1 MKLLQP
7 ITQGSKQYV
16 FRTLPNFFAP
26 HTNPS
31 VKNIHLVTLL
41 CHKDISMFLYTIES
55 LFYFIKKSLPIAI
68 INDGTLTQQDI
79 FTLQKHFSVSIFST
93 SMIERKLSR
102 IFSKYPA
109 IEHFI
114 TAEFTPIIKWK
125 IAFMLLERYP
135 KYIFIDSDILFFSPP
150 EEIID
155 WIERPKKYCLNMEYN
170 QRLRTKKYNDDDNY
184 LDLYHSYRELLKVTY
199 FKNTNTLFNNGIL
212 CVPDPKLIRAERLNK
227 IFSILDKTW
236 FDTQFGTDEFTL
248 SCALTKANS
257 VSLPKDKYTIQLTSL
272 RPEQLPAI
280 CKHYCWRAKL
290 LFPLDAIRLAVRTRL
305 FSQPLS

>member
-1 MKLLQP
+1 
-7 ITQGSKQYV
+7 
-16 FRTLPNFFAP
+16 
-26 HTNPS
+26 
-31 VKNIHLVTLL
+31 
-41 CHKDISMFLYTIES
+41 
-55 LFYFIKKSLPIAI
+55 
-68 INDGTLTQQDI
+68 
-79 FTLQKHFSVSIFST
+79 
-93 SMIERKLSR
+93 
-102 IFSKYPA
+102 
-109 IEHFI
+109 
-114 TAEFTPIIKWK
+114 
-125 IAFMLLERYP
+125 
-135 KYIFIDSDILFFSPP
+135 
-150 EEIID
+150 
-155 WIERPKKYCLNMEYN
+155 MEYN